1 MSKDEFIS
9 LTIGKPWRNR
19 AIGFDSLDCWGL
31 VCLYFSRVLNINV
44 HHASSYDTGAEFLT
58 CFQDE
63 VVFWSRVTLP
73 EENCIF
79 VAYVGS
85 VPVHVGL
92 VIDGRAYHSR
102 AECSHV
108 RFDKIRTIEKLFTK
122 VEYYTYASN

>member
-85 VPVHVGL
+85 APVHVGL
-92 VIDGRAYHSR
+92 IIDGQAYHSR